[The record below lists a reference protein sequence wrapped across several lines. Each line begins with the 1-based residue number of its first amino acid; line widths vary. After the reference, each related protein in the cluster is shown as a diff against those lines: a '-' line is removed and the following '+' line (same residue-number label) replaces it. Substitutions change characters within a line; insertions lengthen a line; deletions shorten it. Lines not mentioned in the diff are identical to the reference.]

1 MYIYKVV
8 FGESANMEAWR
19 NVWRN
24 GFAPNFTSD
33 GLLALRQA
41 LESDDCQVTQSA
53 TTVPAARPEMMDW
66 PAEGACAIT
75 YCGWHGEHLETVG
88 ELDEF
93 FSRVC
98 FEADLLLG
106 ESGAARWFLNW
117 YDEVPRDEM
126 RWSLL
131 EEIDRELGH
140 RLIHVERGNERPTL
154 ALVGTAA

>member
-1 MYIYKVV
+1 
-8 FGESANMEAWR
+8 MEAWR

-33 GLLALRQA
+33 GLLALRHA
-41 LESDDCQVTQSA
+41 LEIDDCHITQSA
-53 TTVPAARPEMMDW
+53 TTVPAAVPHVMDW

-75 YCGWHGEHLETVG
+75 YCGWHGEQLETVG
-88 ELDEF
+88 ELEEY

-117 YDEVPRDEM
+117 YDEVPREEM
-126 RWSLL
+126 RTSLL
-131 EEIDRELGH
+131 EEIDHELER
-140 RLIHVERGNERPTL
+140 RLMHVERGDERP
-154 ALVGTAA
+154 AFGLVGAAA